1 MKIQI
6 KLLLIALTLA
16 IGQFNSSTLAAPAAP
31 PTSKDTPK
39 TTEAVRSKDAP
50 KSKDASKTAGKI
62 DARCEQILQKMA
74 ETYRSSISLSAKIK
88 VDMTLQSAKGSKQ
101 DLPAQY
107 VISIAKPNRYS
118 VQLVSTRGGS
128 AVSNGKRSE
137 FYFQP
142 AGAYM
147 IAPSLPTLE
156 ESFDKHEFRFVTAGL
171 LNFALTREL
180 METNPYNAIMK
191 DVQRVQYIGTEKVD
205 GVDCDRLRLSQPRK
219 FDIDIWV
226 EKSNPPVLKKV
237 QPDMSE
243 GLSESAKRSGNK
255 ILLSFLYKDQVFG
268 KPMNDGRFETI
279 HPADAKFV
287 REFFHEEGGEL
298 IGKKAPEVTL
308 PMTDGTKI
316 KLSSLGDR
324 LVILDFWATWC
335 PPCVMSL
342 PVFAKAS
349 EDFKTKG
356 VVFIAVNKGED
367 VNTAK
372 RFFLANKIH
381 VPSALDQ
388 DGRIGSAYN
397 VEGIPCTVFIGRD
410 GIVKGVH
417 VGIAAAHL
425 RETFIE
431 DLNKFVNGKSLKREQ

>member
-6 KLLLIALTLA
+6 KLLLIGLALTLA
-16 IGQFNSSTLAAPAAP
+16 QLFNSPTFAAPATPQTNKAA
-31 PTSKDTPK
+31 PK
-39 TTEAVRSKDAP
+39 TAV
-50 KSKDASKTAGKI
+50 KI
-62 DARCEQILQKMA
+62 DAHCEQILQKMFD
-74 ETYRSSISLSAKIK
+74 TYRSSVSLSTKIK
-88 VDMTLQSAKGSKQ
+88 VSMTLQSAQGTKQ

-118 VQLVSTRGGS
+118 VELVSTRGGS

-137 FYFQP
+137 FYFKP

-147 IAPSLPTLE
+147 LAPSLPTLQE
-156 ESFDKHEFRFVTAGL
+156 NFDKHEFRFVTAGL

-180 METNPYNAIMK
+180 MEANPYTAIM
-191 DVQRVQYIGTEKVD
+191 DGVQRVQYIGTEKVD
-205 GVDCDRLRLSQPRK
+205 GVECDRLRLSQPQK
-219 FDIDIWV
+219 YDTDIWV

-243 GLSESAKRSGNK
+243 GLSESAKRAGNK

-268 KPMNDGRFETI
+268 KPMNDGRFDTT
-279 HPADAKFV
+279 HPPSAKFV

-298 IGKKAPEVTL
+298 IGKKAPDVTL
-308 PMTDGTKI
+308 PMSDGTKI
-316 KLSSLGDR
+316 KLSSLRDR
-324 LVILDFWATWC
+324 LVVLDFWATWC

-342 PVFAKAS
+342 PIFARAS

-356 VVFIAVNKGED
+356 VVFIAVNKGEEM
-367 VNTAK
+367 NAAK
-372 RFFLANKIH
+372 HFMLSNKIH

-388 DGRIGSAYN
+388 DGRIASTYN
-397 VEGIPCTVFIGRD
+397 VEGIPCTIFIGRD

-417 VGIAAAHL
+417 VGIAPAHL
-425 RETFIE
+425 REGFIE